1 MKSVT
6 RYLLATTAVAGILG
20 SVAVSRATLEAA
32 TATATLTI
40 QASVS
45 QQCTVSNATLNFG
58 AYDPVV
64 ANAATNLD
72 AQTNISVVCTKGS
85 TGVWVGLG
93 LGSNASGSVRRMAS
107 AANLLTYELYSNAGR
122 TTVWGNTAATGMNYT
137 PVTSKTAT
145 NLVVYGRVP
154 SGQDANVGS
163 YSDSVV
169 ATINF

>member
-1 MKSVT
+1 MRPLT
-6 RYLLATTAVAGILG
+6 RNLLAATAVAGILG
-20 SVAVSRATLEAA
+20 SLAVSRATLDAA
-32 TATATLTI
+32 TATATLTV

-45 QQCTVSNATLNFG
+45 QQCTVANATLNFG

-64 ANAATNLD
+64 ANAATDLD
-72 AQTNISVVCTKGS
+72 AQTNISVACTKGS

-107 AANLLTYELYSNAGR
+107 AGNLLTYELYSNAGR
-122 TTVWGNTAATGMNYT
+122 TTVWANTSATGMNYT
-137 PVTSKTAT
+137 PVTSKAAT
-145 NLVVYGRVP
+145 NLTVYGRVP
-154 SGQDANVGS
+154 SGQDANVGN